1 MSATRPAS
9 SAGDRVF
16 FATLIGLGLTYLLLV
31 VAMLLAD
38 ASFTTFPAIQAAL
51 ERPEIRHAF
60 GLSFTTATITAILS
74 VWFAVPIGY
83 IMGRRQFPG
92 KALVDAVLDIPIV
105 LPPMVIG
112 LSLLILFQTGAGKQL
127 EAGFKAAFGVGIT
140 YEVPSIVIA
149 QFAVSCAF
157 AIRTLRVT
165 FDQLDPRCEEVA
177 RTLGC
182 SSRQA
187 FWHVVLPSAWKGVL
201 SAGLLAW
208 ARALGEFGP
217 VLVFSGATR
226 MKTEVLPSTVFLEL
240 SVGDLEAAVAVSLV
254 LVAAAVG
261 CLLLGRLLGLKVG
274 R

>member
-1 MSATRPAS
+1 MSPTRPGS
-9 SAGDRVF
+9 TGDKIF
-16 FATLIGLGLTYLLLV
+16 FGTLIALGVAYLLLV
-31 VAMLLAD
+31 VGMLVAD
-38 ASFTTFPAIQAAL
+38 ASFTTPAAIRSAL
-51 ERPEIRHAF
+51 DRPEIRHAF
-60 GLSFTTATITAILS
+60 VLSFATATVTAMLS
-74 VWFAVPIGY
+74 VWFGVPIGY
-83 IMGRRQFPG
+83 LMARRNFRG
-92 KALVDAVLDIPIV
+92 KALVDAVLDVPIV

-112 LSLLILFQTGAGKQL
+112 LSLLILFQTGLGKQI
-127 EAGFKAAFGVGIT
+127 EAGFNSLFGVGIT

-177 RTLGC
+177 CTLGC

-240 SVGDLEAAVAVSLV
+240 SVGDLEAAVAVSLI
-254 LVAAAVG
+254 LVTAAVG
-261 CLLLGRLLGLKVG
+261 CLLLGRLLGLKVAQ
-274 R
+274 